1 MIIQYEKLI
10 NQYKI
15 LQQFAFFVD
24 TSIYKPTKKEKDKIT
39 LYSHDEFYS
48 LDVSYSYDIDQCT
61 VLTVI

>member
-15 LQQFAFFVD
+15 LQQFAFLY
-24 TSIYKPTKKEKDKIT
+24 TSIYPTKKEKDKIT

-61 VLTVI
+61 VLSNIK